1 MKTFREYIN
10 LIESAQHGEPLAE
23 GVMDRLRRIYMGLV
37 YDRPMG
43 TPDSEF
49 LAQWQREIKDQLGQ
63 DIDLDTLS
71 RLQQNFRERGQTMMA
86 RGDAADYHREMG
98 ITEQGVSEDRR
109 YQSKSQWMEAIRRL
123 NPKVQF
129 VDDDRGITAVQG
141 AGKKIAG
148 EWNDDFGSG
157 VVYTANIRPKLRLV
171 KGVSEGQTR
180 NKTQKELAYHQGIDD
195 YENPE
200 VTASNHKSWGEYA
213 RYYIEGWKSAQEL
226 EAGSN
231 RDWLERQPERFD
243 DEYDDEQDVS
253 EGSKLDRFMRRYVP
267 GSARRQIDD
276 KIKDQQFTQL
286 IARDGDPADPQNQKE
301 IDQTQRNIRR
311 LNSVGK
317 KDVQEGSAEKYSYRV
332 TFDDGTHNTVAIPV
346 SKIFQ
351 GDNSAKDLITR
362 HFARKGRT
370 VKDIEMMFRPD
381 SVQEG
386 DQELE
391 ETQQAPAD
399 PVAEITRL
407 SRDINR

>member
-1 MKTFREYIN
+1 MLYYKAKEILWSTAPQNGELVLTDLLFRQEIPKSGINNCMKTFREYIN

-49 LAQWQREIKDQLGQ
+49 LSQWQREIKAQLGQ
-63 DIDLDTLS
+63 EIDLGTLAK
-71 RLQQNFRERGQTMMA
+71 LQQNFRERGQTMMA
-86 RGDAADYHREMG
+86 RGDATDYHREMG
-98 ITEQGVSEDRR
+98 ITEQGVAEGYNDISVGDYVSYDDGPGTDR
-109 YQSKSQWMEAIRRL
+109 WE
-123 NPKVQF
+123 
-129 VDDDRGITAVQG
+129 
-141 AGKKIAG
+141 
-148 EWNDDFGSG
+148 
-157 VVYTANIRPKLRLV
+157 VV
-171 KGVSEGQTR
+171 S
-180 NKTQKELAYHQGIDD
+180 
-195 YENPE
+195 
-200 VTASNHKSWGEYA
+200 
-213 RYYIEGWKSAQEL
+213 IEGNRVEL
-226 EAGSN
+226 RNDQGGTTFADIN
-231 RDWLERQPERFD
+231 DVLK
-243 DEYDDEQDVS
+243 EQGVA

-311 LNSVGK
+311 LDRVGK

-332 TFDDGTHNTVAIPV
+332 TFDDGTHDTVAIPV
-346 SKIFQ
+346 AKIFQ

-386 DQELE
+386 DQDLE
-391 ETQQAPAD
+391 ETQQVEED
-399 PVAEITRL
+399 PVAQITRL
-407 SRDINR
+407 HRELNRR